1 VSAFKEISEEEF
13 DEIREEII
21 HFIESRGRKNTFRL
35 RSLDEDE
42 DLKRI
47 IELFEKNSTIKSF
60 VGDATI
66 YVISIY
72 YYDPSSRSGE
82 VFIVPLVVERG
93 PSGYTVKIG
102 YGGFDSFSASSGEEA
117 EKFVDERFGGFV
129 RLLEKALSIKH
140 TLTTKLTELI
150 DCLSGVKTVDL
161 LYRIY
166 GDETLN
172 DTETISG
179 IYRACSWE
187 TRFFAND
194 KIIIIPSISLWVV
207 RDTRSNK
214 IFRIYASQF
223 AEVSSEEK
231 IFYDALFIGSRD
243 LLEPEAV
250 VKSYLSYEYVFS
262 SSETV
267 VDGKEIS
274 LVAVGW
280 YDPRK
285 KSWNFLEDIF
295 AVTCDETAED
305 KCSIYSFKK
314 KYFLDNKDETEGH
327 DIPRYILGSRRIRE
341 ETKRRVAED
350 RVKKHTWEV
359 LPA

>member
-1 VSAFKEISEEEF
+1 VSIFKKVSLEDF
-13 DEIREEII
+13 DEIREVII
-21 HFIESRGRKNTFRL
+21 RFIESRGRRNIFRL

-42 DLKRI
+42 EIKRI
-47 IELFEKNSTIKSF
+47 IELFERNSTIKGS
-60 VGDATI
+60 VGNVLI

-72 YYDPSSRSGE
+72 CHDPRSRSGE
-82 VFIVPLVVERG
+82 VFIVPLIVERSS
-93 PSGYTVKIG
+93 SGYTVKIG
-102 YGGFDSFSASSGEEA
+102 YGGFDSFSASSEEEVA
-117 EKFVDERFGGFV
+117 ERV
-129 RLLEKALSIKH
+129 RKKIGSFMRLIEKALSTKH
-140 TLTTKLTELI
+140 PLTTKLAELI
-150 DCLSGVKTVDL
+150 DCLDGVRTVDL

-166 GDETLN
+166 GDEILD

-194 KIIIIPSISLWVV
+194 KVIVIPSISLWVV
-207 RDTRSNK
+207 RDIRNNK
-214 IFRIYASQF
+214 IFRNYASQF

-262 SSETV
+262 SSETT

-285 KSWNFLEDIF
+285 KSWNFLEDVF
-295 AVTCDETAED
+295 AITCGESAGD
-305 KCSIYSFKK
+305 KCLIYSFKK
-314 KYFLDNKDETEGH
+314 KYFLDNKDEIEDH

-350 RVKKHTWEV
+350 RVKRHTWEV